1 MLTCVVVYCNPRGR
15 VLLPHVSLHNTRLV
29 CREFHNKYQ
38 VVASDHEE
46 VASLYED
53 QTKLTVRER

>member
-1 MLTCVVVYCNPRGR
+1 M
-15 VLLPHVSLHNTRLV
+15 LLPHVSLHNTHLV
-29 CREFHNKYQ
+29 CREFHKYQ

>member
-1 MLTCVVVYCNPRGR
+1 M
-15 VLLPHVSLHNTRLV
+15 LLPCVSLHNTRLV

-38 VVASDHEE
+38 VVADASDYEE
-46 VASLYED
+46 VASLYEN